1 MFTRVMRRP
10 PVARP
15 RPVEL
20 SKEAQALAT
29 ASVSASAKVEAVEP
43 VGFTPCKGCVARKLC
58 ADSSTC
64 MYGNRKP
71 KGKQNVK
78 NG

>member
-10 PVARP
+10 PVQRT

-20 SKEAQALAT
+20 SKEAQAIAK
-29 ASVSASAKVEAVEP
+29 ASVSASAKVKALSSFE
-43 VGFTPCKGCVARKLC
+43 TCNGCVAKKMC
-58 ADSSTC
+58 KKSSCC
-64 MYGNRKP
+64 MYGQSKP
-71 KGKQNVK
+71 KENKNAK